1 MDIANASHSDLD
13 ITSNAMKKSIFTLAI
28 LLWTVAVMAQHYEEV
43 VYLKNGS
50 RIKGKVVE
58 MTSEQ
63 VKVEIY
69 DGSVFVYKLDEI
81 EKVIKETTNSKPKPL
96 HKKPIFY
103 WKTRGYR
110 HIGYTWFIETEYTS
124 GKNFI
129 RPEYLGLGTTHGYQ
143 FNPYLFVG
151 AGAEF
156 QAALSVAWG
165 NYETPEGKPDDI
177 NNGKNKIES
186 VLRDTEVAGAEFGAA
201 IYGNIRLFLF
211 DNKYSP
217 YFDLRIGYSTAAKG
231 CYLSPMIGASIGR
244 FNIAI
249 GGVFQQISLNNT
261 YCDYTYKYVYSPIS
275 EYRWVE
281 ENERTESSDKFR
293 GGFNIRVGINF

>member
-1 MDIANASHSDLD
+1 
-13 ITSNAMKKSIFTLAI
+13 MKKHILFLIA
-28 LLWTVAVMAQHYEEV
+28 LLWATLSVAQQYEEV
-43 VYLKNGS
+43 IYLKNGS
-50 RIKGKVVE
+50 RIKGKVIE
-58 MTSEQ
+58 TTPEQ
-63 VKVEIY
+63 VKIEIY
-69 DGSVFVYKLDEI
+69 DGSVFVYKSDEI
-81 EKVIKETTNSKPKPL
+81 EKVIKEITNAKIKPL
-96 HKKPIFY
+96 HIKPIFN
-103 WKTRGYR
+103 WETRGYR
-110 HIGYTWFIETEYTS
+110 PIGYTWFIETEYTS

-165 NYETPEGKPDDI
+165 NYETPEGKPNDI
-177 NNGKNKIES
+177 NNGNKKIES
-186 VLRDTEVAGAEFGAA
+186 VLIDTEVAGAEFGAA
-201 IYGNIRLFLF
+201 IYGNIRAFLF

-249 GGVFQQISLNNT
+249 GGVFQQISLTNT
-261 YCDYTYKYVYSPIS
+261 YCDYTYKYIS
-275 EYRWVE
+275 YPNEYQWVE
-281 ENERTESSDKFR
+281 ENEQTKSSDKFR
-293 GGFNIRVGINF
+293 GGFNIRVGVNF